1 MFPPYSPTLGSSLL
15 ALVLFCGAAEAGK
28 AGGGGSFQRSSG
40 PAPQRTVVPKAVKA
54 EPKVTK
60 TANTGPKVIKPE
72 PKLARIEPVRAA
84 PKSQTTPAA
93 APVSGKVIAKST
105 AGGAAALTAAKLA
118 QHPAAPLAPAV
129 DKNNHVS
136 RASMDRF
143 VAAQVVSRNAQ
154 TFTKADGAKYDAAMR
169 NAKTLITDPSKGY
182 KVEAYGD
189 AKKAVD
195 TTRPD
200 HSTRPNAK
208 GDTGTIVINEN
219 NRTVYV
225 PASKVDG
232 PDRRTIVVNCNDCK
246 VVVVGDTGKNVVDQ
260 RKIINNGNDN
270 KIVLG
275 SDRANGNA
283 GQNGGSVTDSRQV
296 IVNGNGDKVR
306 LGGDAANGGAGQ
318 SGSATGQSGGNGGS
332 ITDNRSVIVKGN
344 DGRVRVG
351 DDTAN
356 GGAGGNGGTRGGNG
370 GQGGTVTDNRQVDVS
385 GNRNTVTSGGA
396 DANGGRGGNG
406 GEAGGNGGGGGN
418 ITVKSGVTDNGSRT
432 TIRPGEFSADGGD
445 GGSSTTR

>member
-1 MFPPYSPTLGSSLL
+1 MFPQYTTTLGSSLL

-28 AGGGGSFQRSSG
+28 AGGGGSFQRSSA

-54 EPKVTK
+54 EPKI
-60 TANTGPKVIKPE
+60 ANIGPKVIKSE

-84 PKSQTTPAA
+84 PKSRTTPAA
-93 APVSGKVIAKST
+93 SPVSGKVIAKST
-105 AGGAAALTAAKLA
+105 AGGAAALTAAKMA
-118 QHPAAPLAPAV
+118 QHPASPLAPAV
-129 DKNNHVS
+129 DKSNHVS
-136 RASMDRF
+136 QASMDRF
-143 VAAQVVSRNAQ
+143 VAAQTVSRNAQ
-154 TFTKADGAKYDAAMR
+154 TFTKADGTKYDAAMR

-195 TTRPD
+195 TTKAD
-200 HSTRPNAK
+200 HSTKPNAK

-219 NRTVYV
+219 NKTVFV

-246 VVVVGDTGKNVVDQ
+246 VVVVGDSGKNVVDQ
-260 RKIINNGNDN
+260 RKIIDNGNDN
-270 KIVLG
+270 KIILG

-283 GQNGGSVTDSRQV
+283 GQNGGSVTDGRQV
-296 IVNGNGDKVR
+296 IVNGNDDKVR
-306 LGGDAANGGAGQ
+306 LGGDTANGGAGQ

-332 ITDNRSVIVKGN
+332 ITDNRNVIVRGN
-344 DGRVRVG
+344 DDTVRSG
-351 DDTAN
+351 KDTAN

-370 GQGGTVTDNRQVDVS
+370 GQGGTVNDNRQVDVS
-385 GNRNTVTSGGA
+385 GNGNTVASGGA

-432 TIRPGEFSADGGD
+432 TIKPGDFNADGGE